1 MLDARSA
8 PETFAGS
15 TGADRHPPAETG
27 HPILPSPHHHEED
40 DFLPT
45 SFGPSD
51 YALIPLYGALYAI
64 SPMVAIAILSA
75 LQFWEVI
82 HRTRSAR

>member
-1 MLDARSA
+1 M
-8 PETFAGS
+8 
-15 TGADRHPPAETG
+15 
-27 HPILPSPHHHEED
+27 
-40 DFLPT
+40 PT